1 MKKNAATFYELTMS
15 LLAAVSVAFA
25 IIDINSGLSVS
36 LSTVDN
42 LILLI
47 FVFDYFIRLILSK
60 DKISFIKSNVLDLI
74 AIIPFNSAFR
84 IFRIAKLAKLAR
96 ISKITKLGKFSKLSR
111 LFAYSLRFMNKIKSF
126 LNTNGFKYILS
137 ITAFL
142 IVIGGIAIHFTEGMS
157 FSDGFWWAFVT
168 TTTVGYGDISPSSNS
183 GRLVA
188 MLLMLVGI
196 GLIGSLT
203 STITSFFLYHSK
215 PSSVADETVE
225 NIKARL
231 DDVTSLTDEDIDN
244 ICKILKTLNK

>member
-1 MKKNAATFYELTMS
+1 MKKNAATFYELAMS

-60 DKISFIKSNVLDLI
+60 DKISFIKSNILDLI

-137 ITAFL
+137 ITK
-142 IVIGGIAIHFTEGMS
+142 IPMS
-157 FSDGFWWAFVT
+157 NFQSNR
-168 TTTVGYGDISPSSNS
+168 SSNS

>member
-1 MKKNAATFYELTMS
+1 MKKNAATFYELAMS

-60 DKISFIKSNVLDLI
+60 DKISFIKSNILDLI
-74 AIIPFNSAFR
+74 AIIPFNS
-84 IFRIAKLAKLAR
+84 AKLAKLAR

-168 TTTVGYGDISPSSNS
+168 ATTVGYGDISPSSNS

>member
-1 MKKNAATFYELTMS
+1 M
-15 LLAAVSVAFA
+15 
-25 IIDINSGLSVS
+25 
-36 LSTVDN
+36 
-42 LILLI
+42 
-47 FVFDYFIRLILSK
+47 R
-60 DKISFIKSNVLDLI
+60 
-74 AIIPFNSAFR
+74 
-84 IFRIAKLAKLAR
+84 
-96 ISKITKLGKFSKLSR
+96 
-111 LFAYSLRFMNKIKSF
+111 
-126 LNTNGFKYILS
+126 
-137 ITAFL
+137 
-142 IVIGGIAIHFTEGMS
+142 

-168 TTTVGYGDISPSSNS
+168 ATTVGYGDISPSSNS